1 MSTISLS
8 MIVKN
13 EENHLRE
20 CLESVNDIVDEII
33 IVDTGST
40 DSTLKIAAQFTAKI
54 FNYKWTND
62 FSAAR
67 NFALSKTTG
76 EWILYL
82 DADERLCDYSKKEL
96 LQLTKSNDKLGINCI
111 INNLDDYKNSP
122 KLMKYIRLFRNNE
135 NIRFTSKAH
144 EQIEPSLF
152 TNNYRII
159 DSSIEIIHHGYNVP
173 EEELKIKASRN
184 LELLLIDYLESPT
197 SYLSFQIAN
206 SYSILEETENSI
218 LYYRKALD
226 DINLRREF
234 KSVCYLHLTDHYMRK
249 NDFSSAKTYI
259 DKGLKADKNHTLLNM
274 IASQVYEKLN
284 EKGSSLLYC
293 KNAYELNKKLKNNSN
308 TKNVLDIIIDN
319 KKILL
324 EGILTSLKFRSNN
337 DLEYF
342 LTSLKIEGPDYF
354 KVINTI
360 LSNNIKHEESLE
372 ILIRFVNE
380 NNIET
385 ILKFLKYNSNNEFK
399 LDLFSRIYDKF
410 NNHSNYLTNFGSFLI
425 SINQL
430 AEARIILEQAL
441 SNNDYDDAVIFYLAS
456 IYTSTNDFEELKNL
470 LKIADI
476 KAKSNKLLQS
486 RLTLLKDKLRP
497 LL

>member
-13 EENHLRE
+13 EENYLRE

-40 DSTLKIAAQFTAKI
+40 DSTLEIAAEFDSKI
-54 FNYKWTND
+54 FNYEWKND

-67 NFALSKTTG
+67 NFALSKSTG

-82 DADERLCDYSKKEL
+82 DADERLSDDSKKEL
-96 LQLTKSNDKLGINCI
+96 LQKINSKENLGINCI

-122 KLMKYIRLFRNNE
+122 KLMKYIRLFKNNE
-135 NIRFTSKAH
+135 NIKFTNKAH

-152 TNNYRII
+152 ANKYKII
-159 DSSIEIIHHGYNVP
+159 DSTIQIIHHGYNVP
-173 EEELKIKASRN
+173 EVELKNKASRN
-184 LELLLIDYLESPT
+184 LELLLIDYMEVPT

-206 SYSILEETENSI
+206 SYSILEDLENSI

-234 KSVCYLHLTDHYMRK
+234 KSVCYLHLTDYYMRK
-249 NDFSSAKTYI
+249 NDFSSAKKYI
-259 DKGLKADKNHTLLNM
+259 DKGLKIDKNHTLLNM
-274 IASQVYEKLN
+274 IAAQVYEKLN
-284 EKGSSLLYC
+284 EQRTSLIYC
-293 KNAYELNKKLKNNSN
+293 KNAYELNKKLKNSSN
-308 TKNVLDIIIDN
+308 TENVLDIIIDN

-324 EGILTSLKFRSNN
+324 EGILISLKFSSKK

-342 LTSLKIEGPDYF
+342 LDSFKIEDPTYF
-354 KVINTI
+354 KAI
-360 LSNNIKHEESLE
+360 NNILTNNLKNEESIDE
-372 ILIRFVNE
+372 LISFTKE
-380 NNIET
+380 SNIET
-385 ILKFLKYNSNNEFK
+385 ILRFLKHNNNHESK
-399 LDLFSRIYDKF
+399 LDFFSKIYNKF
-410 NNHSNYLTNFGSFLI
+410 NNNSNYLTNFGSFLI
-425 SINQL
+425 NINQL

-441 SNNDYDDAVIFYLAS
+441 NNNDYEDAVIFYLAS

-476 KAKSNKLLQS
+476 KAESNKLLQS
-486 RLTLLKDKLRP
+486 RLTLLKNKLRP